1 MSKQIL
7 ALSGSI
13 PHAFRSAG
21 QTPVC
26 MPSAEDIEDIVRRA
40 AQLASR
46 GTVLRR
52 DFALRADGGKV
63 VPSLTS
69 SLVDHARSRGSP
81 DALGPDVVI
90 DEDLSIGRCWSIPVT
105 GQIGLSS
112 PTLIHPTSIS
122 VDHIPKELAA
132 DIGRAPRRMILWGLV
147 DGLSNLQRFRSVPTD
162 ELKAIANGR
171 TSPTLSKNHAFVPLA
186 SFEYDIN
193 ADFHVQT
200 FPVHEYV
207 AQLAMDFG
215 VFVVEILDN
224 WGSSDSCLYRVRIHG
239 TPAVVNSPR

>member
-1 MSKQIL
+1 M
-7 ALSGSI
+7 
-13 PHAFRSAG
+13 
-21 QTPVC
+21 
-26 MPSAEDIEDIVRRA
+26 SAEDIEDIVRRA

-46 GTVLRR
+46 GTVLHR

-63 VPSLTS
+63 IPSLTS
-69 SLVDHARSRGSP
+69 SLADSRSRGLADAFSP
-81 DALGPDVVI
+81 DVII
-90 DEDLSIGRCWSIPVT
+90 DEDLSIGRCWSVAVT

-147 DGLSNLQRFRSVPTD
+147 DGLSNLQRFRSLSTD

-171 TSPTLSKNHAFVPLA
+171 TSPAVTKNHAFVPLA
-186 SFEYDIN
+186 SFEYNIHD
-193 ADFHVQT
+193 DFHIQT

-207 AQLAMDFG
+207 SHFAMDFG

-239 TPAVVNSPR
+239 TPAVVDSPR